1 MKNKSTLI
9 KRKHVYSSLD
19 LSSSNT
25 IIINNSSAYLSP
37 LESEFG
43 LSSREE
49 SDSDDSDIELS
60 LFELYNQLDTWRL
73 QAIIS
78 LEGRLEIL
86 SKEYKLANT
95 PVQLGIIKSGN
106 FT

>member
-1 MKNKSTLI
+1 MKNKSTLM
-9 KRKHVYSSLD
+9 KRKRICSSLD

-25 IIINNSSAYLSP
+25 IIVNDSLACPSP

-43 LSSREE
+43 LPSQEE

-60 LFELYNQLDTWRL
+60 LFELYDQLDAWRL

-78 LEGRLEIL
+78 LEDRLEIL

-95 PVQLGIIKSGN
+95 LV
-106 FT
+106 